1 MIERIS
7 LAEGDD
13 GVIHVAG
20 TRVTLVSL
28 AEAFHEGAT
37 AEEMAQQ
44 YPSLALANV
53 YFVLGYATGEKIA

>member
-1 MIERIS
+1 MNERIP

-53 YFVLGYATGEKIA
+53 YFVLG